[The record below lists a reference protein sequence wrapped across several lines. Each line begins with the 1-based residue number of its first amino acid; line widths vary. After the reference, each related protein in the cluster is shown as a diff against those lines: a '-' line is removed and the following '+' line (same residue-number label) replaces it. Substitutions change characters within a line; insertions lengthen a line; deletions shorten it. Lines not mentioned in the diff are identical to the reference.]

1 MNSTMANAAALAGR
15 TLLAAMFLLAG
26 YGKIGGFAGTVGY
39 IGSVGLPAP
48 QLLAAA
54 AVVVELV
61 GGALLLIGWKARW
74 AALAL
79 AGFTVLASVL
89 FHNYWAMP
97 AAQQMMQQL
106 MFTKNM
112 AVTGGL
118 LMVAALGA
126 GGWSVDRR

>member
-1 MNSTMANAAALAGR
+1 MNSTVVNAVALVGR
-15 TLLAAMFLLAG
+15 ILLAAMFLMAG

-48 QLLAAA
+48 QVLAAA

-79 AGFTVLASVL
+79 AGFTVMASVL

-106 MFTKNM
+106 MFTKNF
-112 AVTGGL
+112 AVAGGL

>member
-1 MNSTMANAAALAGR
+1 MNSTMANAVALVGR
-15 TLLAAMFLLAG
+15 ILLAAMFLMAG

-39 IGSVGLPAP
+39 ISSVGLPAP
-48 QLLAAA
+48 QVLAAA

-79 AGFTVLASVL
+79 AGFTVMASVL

-97 AAQQMMQQL
+97 AAQQMVQQL
-106 MFTKNM
+106 MFAKNI

>member
-1 MNSTMANAAALAGR
+1 MNSTMASAVALVGR
-15 TLLAAMFLLAG
+15 ILLAAMFLMAG

-39 IGSVGLPAP
+39 ISSVGLPAP
-48 QLLAAA
+48 QVLAAA

-79 AGFTVLASVL
+79 AGFTVMASVL

-97 AAQQMMQQL
+97 AAQQMVQQL
-106 MFTKNM
+106 MFTKNA
-112 AVTGGL
+112 AVVGGL

>member
-1 MNSTMANAAALAGR
+1 MNSTMASAVALVGR
-15 TLLAAMFLLAG
+15 ILLAAMFLMAG

-39 IGSVGLPAP
+39 ISSVGLPAP
-48 QLLAAA
+48 QVLAAA

-79 AGFTVLASVL
+79 AGFTVMASVL

-97 AAQQMMQQL
+97 VEKQMLQSI
-106 MFTKNM
+106 MFTKNA
-112 AVTGGL
+112 AVVGGL

>member
-1 MNSTMANAAALAGR
+1 MNSTMANAVALVGR
-15 TLLAAMFLLAG
+15 ILLAAMFLMAG

-39 IGSVGLPAP
+39 ISSVGLPAP
-48 QLLAAA
+48 QVLAAA

-79 AGFTVLASVL
+79 AGFTVMASVL

-97 AAQQMMQQL
+97 AAQQMVQQL
-106 MFTKNM
+106 MFTKNA
-112 AVTGGL
+112 AVVGGL

>member
-15 TLLAAMFLLAG
+15 ILLAAMFLMAG

-39 IGSVGLPAP
+39 ISSVGLPAP

-61 GGALLLIGWKARW
+61 GGALLLVGWKARW

-79 AGFTVLASVL
+79 AGFTVMASVL

>member
-1 MNSTMANAAALAGR
+1 MTSTMANAIALAGR
-15 TLLAAMFLLAG
+15 ILLAAMFLMAG

-48 QLLAAA
+48 QVLAAA
-54 AVVVELV
+54 ALVVELV

-79 AGFTVLASVL
+79 AGFTVMASVL

-106 MFTKNM
+106 MFTKNI
-112 AVTGGL
+112 AVAGGL

>member
-1 MNSTMANAAALAGR
+1 MNSTMANAVALVGR
-15 TLLAAMFLLAG
+15 FLLAAMFLMAG

-61 GGALLLIGWKARW
+61 GGALLLVGWKARW

-79 AGFTVLASVL
+79 AGFTVMASVL

-106 MFTKNM
+106 MFTKNI

-126 GGWSVDRR
+126 GGWSIDRR